1 MVTPHLD
8 SLAARSLVLTNAFS
22 QVSLCGPSRSS
33 FMTGRR
39 PDTIRCYDNPDSKT
53 FRQRLPDLVTMPQY
67 FKQHGY
73 LAIGAGK
80 IYHPG
85 RLYRKT
91 LSRRIKSI
99 IFTAKTIGIPDTNQ
113 EDDFPSSW
121 SEEIHHT
128 NTTDDHSKIWHAY
141 TEEELEGVVLR
152 DVANTDYFVEKLSH
166 ISGEAVSG
174 EKPFF
179 FAMGFHKPHMPWDA
193 PQEFFDLYPE
203 ADIDLPLN
211 PYIPEDMPLSA
222 WIHFNGVRRYPDC
235 SADGTGIPDIGEPN
249 VTYPDSQIS
258 EMRRAYY
265 ATISFMDQQVGRVVK
280 AVEDAGLADNTV
292 IMFIGDHGL
301 HMGEHSEYDKYTN
314 FEVFSTLRFDNKYLY
329 PRGGSQ
335 SAHDAARPGGHR
347 AVHVHGEAG
356 GVC

>member
-1 MVTPHLD
+1 MTMFLHLRPNIGVMENTGHFSSPEMVTPNLD

-53 FRQRLPDLVTMPQY
+53 LRQRLPDLVTMPQY

-91 LSRRIKSI
+91 LSCRIKSY
-99 IFTAKTIGIPDTNQ
+99 IFTAITIGIPDTNQ

-152 DVANTDYFVEKLSH
+152 DVANTDYFVEKLSQ

-235 SADGTGIPDIGEPN
+235 SAEGTGIPDIGEPN

-265 ATISFMDQQVGRVVK
+265 APISFMDPQVGRVLK
-280 AVEDAGLADNTV
+280 AVGDNGLADNTV
-292 IMFIGDHGL
+292 IMLIGDHGL
-301 HMGEHSEYDKYTN
+301 HVSY
-314 FEVFSTLRFDNKYLY
+314 
-329 PRGGSQ
+329 
-335 SAHDAARPGGHR
+335 
-347 AVHVHGEAG
+347 
-356 GVC
+356 